1 MSLPYSEGILDAI
14 TTARMMS
21 REEGKQL
28 PTVVLLHP
36 FVMDPWLS
44 EIGVGQEEMEPQE
57 GRDPAPMI
65 AGLRLVRDETIPVD
79 EVCCLN
85 DADYMEHERAKAE
98 AARPDDKGDGR

>member
-14 TTARMMS
+14 TAAREMS
-21 REEGKQL
+21 REEGKPL

-44 EIGVGQEEMEPQE
+44 EIGVSPVELEPKD
-57 GRDPAPMI
+57 GGDPAPTI
-65 AGLRLVRDETIPVD
+65 AGLRLVRDESIPVD

-85 DADYMEHERAKAE
+85 DADYLAHERAKKE
-98 AARPDDKGDGR
+98 AS